1 MQIIRA
7 TLENLDELGILFDH
21 YRQFYGQTSDLLAAK
36 LFLKER
42 LENQESVIF
51 AAQANDELLGF
62 TQLYPSFTSV
72 GMARAWLLNDL
83 FVSEESRGKGVATA
97 LIQKVISFSKESG
110 RKKIFLATA
119 YDNLQA
125 QQLYEK
131 IGFQK
136 DPFFNYEY
144 LVGR

>member
-7 TLENLDELGILFDH
+7 TVENLDELVILFDH
-21 YRQFYGQTSDLLAAK
+21 YRQFYAQKSDLPHARQ
-36 LFLKER
+36 FLKER
-42 LENQESVIF
+42 MENQESVLF
-51 AAQANDELLGF
+51 VAQANDELLGF

-83 FVSEESRGKGVATA
+83 FVAEESRGKGVATA

-144 LVGR
+144 LVGG